1 MSSKKDK
8 RGFRNIVFPSAAED
22 ASYAR
27 EIEETPQTASPS
39 YRLAFTDQD
48 FMLQNELR
56 PVRLQLELL
65 KPEMAMLEREIEAT
79 VVIFGSARIP
89 EPAAAEQ
96 QRQQARAALDANPD
110 DVALARMLTVAEKQC
125 QTSRYYDEA
134 RKLGALIAA
143 AADDPERPRLHVMTG
158 GGPGIMEAANR
169 GADDVG
175 GQSIGLSIV
184 LPHEQHPNA
193 WITPDLS
200 FRFHYF
206 ALRKM
211 HFLMRAKALVVF
223 PGGFGTLDEF
233 FEALTLLQTHK
244 IKELPILVFGR
255 EFWENVINFQALVD
269 EGMISEQDLE
279 LFSYVETAD
288 QAWSII
294 RQHCESDS

>member
-1 MSSKKDK
+1 MSKKDK
-8 RGFRNIVFPSAAED
+8 RGFGNVAFPSAAED
-22 ASYAR
+22 AGYAR
-27 EIEETPQTASPS
+27 DIAETPQTASSS
-39 YRLAFTDQD
+39 YRLAFTDED

-65 KPEMAMLEREIEAT
+65 KPEMAMQEREIDAT

-89 EPAAAEQ
+89 EPSEAE
-96 QRQQARAALDANPD
+96 REFALAEAALAADADNAGLVKLLK
-110 DVALARMLTVAEKQC
+110 VAKNRRAI
-125 QTSRYYDEA
+125 SHYYDEA
-134 RKLGALIAA
+134 RKLAALIAQDA
-143 AADDPERPRLHVMTG
+143 KDAEKPRLHVMTG

-175 GQSIGLSIV
+175 GESIGLNIV
-184 LPHEQHPNA
+184 LPHEQRPNA

-233 FEALTLLQTHK
+233 FEALTLLQTQK
-244 IKELPILVFGR
+244 VKSLPVLVFGKS
-255 EFWENVINFQALVD
+255 FWQSVINFDELVD
-269 EGMISEQDLE
+269 QGMISEEDLD
-279 LFSYVETAD
+279 LFSYVESAD

-294 RQHCESDS
+294 RQHCGY

>member
-1 MSSKKDK
+1 MSKKDK
-8 RGFRNIVFPSAAED
+8 RGFGNVAFPSAAED
-22 ASYAR
+22 AGYAR
-27 EIEETPQTASPS
+27 DIAETPQTASPS
-39 YRLAFTDQD
+39 YRLAFTDED

-65 KPEMAMLEREIEAT
+65 KPEMAMQEREIDAT

-89 EPAAAEQ
+89 EPSEAE
-96 QRQQARAALDANPD
+96 REFALAEAALAADADN
-110 DVALARMLTVAEKQC
+110 AGLARLLKVAKNRCEI
-125 QTSRYYDEA
+125 SHYYDEA
-134 RKLGALIAA
+134 RKLAALIAQDA
-143 AADDPERPRLHVMTG
+143 KDTEKPRLHVMTG

-175 GQSIGLSIV
+175 GESIGLNIV
-184 LPHEQHPNA
+184 LPHEQSPNA

-233 FEALTLLQTHK
+233 FEALTLLQTQK
-244 IKELPILVFGR
+244 VKSLPVLVFGKS
-255 EFWENVINFQALVD
+255 FWQSVINFDELVD
-269 EGMISEQDLE
+269 QGMISEEDLD
-279 LFSYVETAD
+279 LFSYVESAD

-294 RQHCESDS
+294 RQHCGY

>member
-1 MSSKKDK
+1 MSFNKDK
-8 RGFRNIVFPSAAED
+8 RGFRNVAFPSAAED

-39 YRLAFTDQD
+39 YRLAFTDED

-65 KPEMAMLEREIEAT
+65 KPEMAMQEREIEAT

-89 EPAAAEQ
+89 EPDAAEKK
-96 QRQQARAALDANPD
+96 RQQLSAALDASPD
-110 DVALARMLTVAEKQC
+110 DAVLARSLKVAENQC
-125 QTSRYYDEA
+125 RSSRYYDEA

-175 GQSIGLSIV
+175 GQSIGLNIV
-184 LPHEQHPNA
+184 LPHEQSPNA

-223 PGGFGTLDEF
+223 PGGFGTLDEL
-233 FEALTLLQTHK
+233 FEALTLLQTRK
-244 IKELPILVFGR
+244 IKDLPILVFGR
-255 EFWENVINFQALVD
+255 EFWEKVINFQALVD

-279 LFSYVETAD
+279 LFAYVESAD

>member
-1 MSSKKDK
+1 MSKKKK
-8 RGFRNIVFPSAAED
+8 RGFVNVTFPSAAED

-27 EIEETPQTASPS
+27 DTTETPQTASSS
-39 YRLAFTDQD
+39 YRLAFTDEE

-65 KPEMAMLEREIEAT
+65 KPEMAMQEREIDAT

-89 EPAAAEQ
+89 EPIEAE
-96 QRQQARAALDANPD
+96 RVCALAQSAVAANPD
-110 DVALARMLTVAEKQC
+110 DKALAKHFLVAQNKRGL
-125 QTSRYYDEA
+125 SHYYDEA
-134 RKLGALIAA
+134 RKLAALIAEDA
-143 AADDPERPRLHVMTG
+143 KDSTKPRLHVMTG

-175 GQSIGLSIV
+175 GESIGLNIV
-184 LPHEQHPNA
+184 LPHEQSPNP

-206 ALRKM
+206 AIRKM

-223 PGGFGTLDEF
+223 PGGFGTFDEF
-233 FEALTLLQTHK
+233 FEALTLLQTQK
-244 IKELPILVFGR
+244 VKSLPVLVFGKS
-255 EFWENVINFQALVD
+255 FWDRVINFNELAEQ
-269 EGMISEQDLE
+269 GMISEEDLK
-279 LFSYVETAD
+279 LFSYVESAD

-294 RQHCESDS
+294 RQHCDH

>member
-1 MSSKKDK
+1 MTNKDK
-8 RGFRNIVFPSAAED
+8 RGFGNVAFPSAAED
-22 ASYAR
+22 ANYAR
-27 EIEETPQTASPS
+27 EVVETPQTESAS
-39 YRLAFTDQD
+39 YRLAFTDED
-48 FMLQNELR
+48 FMLKNELR

-89 EPAAAEQ
+89 EPGKAESDLVK
-96 QRQQARAALDANPD
+96 ARAAVTAAPD
-110 DVALARMLTVAEKQC
+110 DKALDKQMRVAENRQAL
-125 QTSRYYDEA
+125 SHYYAEA
-134 RKLGALIAA
+134 RKLATFIARDA
-143 AADDPERPRLHVMTG
+143 EEPSRPKLHVMTG

-175 GQSIGLSIV
+175 GESIGLNIV
-184 LPHEQHPNA
+184 LPHEQRPNA
-193 WITPDLS
+193 WITPELS

-233 FEALTLLQTHK
+233 FEALTLLQTQK
-244 IKELPILVFGR
+244 VKSLPVLVFGKA
-255 EFWENVINFQALVD
+255 FWEKVVDFNELV
-269 EGMISEQDLE
+269 EQGMISEQDLQ
-279 LFSYVETAD
+279 LFSYVETAE

-294 RQHCESDS
+294 RQHCGYE

>member
-1 MSSKKDK
+1 MSKKKK
-8 RGFRNIVFPSAAED
+8 RGFGNVAFPSAAED
-22 ASYAR
+22 ANYAR
-27 EIEETPQTASPS
+27 DIKETPQTASSS
-39 YRLAFTDQD
+39 YRLAFTDED

-65 KPEMAMLEREIEAT
+65 KPEMAMLEREIDAT

-89 EPAAAEQ
+89 EPNEAARLHNEAQ
-96 QRQQARAALDANPD
+96 AALAAKPD
-110 DVALARMLTVAEKQC
+110 DKALAKRLLVAKKQ
-125 QTSRYYDEA
+125 QELSHYYDEA
-134 RKLGALIAA
+134 RKLAALIAMDA
-143 AADDPERPRLHVMTG
+143 KASKKPRLHVMTG

-175 GQSIGLSIV
+175 EESIGLNIV
-184 LPHEQHPNA
+184 LPHEQSPNA

-206 ALRKM
+206 AIRKM

-233 FEALTLLQTHK
+233 FEALTLIQTQK
-244 IKELPILVFGR
+244 VKNLPVLVFGKS
-255 EFWENVINFQALVD
+255 FWESVINFNELAEQ
-269 EGMISEQDLE
+269 GMISEEDLK
-279 LFSYVETAD
+279 LFSYVESAD

-294 RQHCESDS
+294 RQHCGY

>member
-1 MSSKKDK
+1 MSKKDK
-8 RGFRNIVFPSAAED
+8 RGFGNVAFPSAAED
-22 ASYAR
+22 AGYAR
-27 EIEETPQTASPS
+27 DIPETPQTASPS
-39 YRLAFTDQD
+39 YRLAFTDED

-65 KPEMAMLEREIEAT
+65 KPEMAMQEREIDAT

-89 EPAAAEQ
+89 EPKEAE
-96 QRQQARAALDANPD
+96 REYTLAEAALVADADNAGLAKVLK
-110 DVALARMLTVAEKQC
+110 VARNRREI
-125 QTSRYYDEA
+125 SHYYDEA
-134 RKLGALIAA
+134 RELAALIAKDA
-143 AADDPERPRLHVMTG
+143 KDAEKPKLHVMTG

-175 GQSIGLSIV
+175 GESIGLNIV
-184 LPHEQHPNA
+184 LPHEQRPNA
-193 WITPDLS
+193 WITPELS

-233 FEALTLLQTHK
+233 FEALTLLQTQK
-244 IKELPILVFGR
+244 VKSLPVLVFGKS
-255 EFWENVINFQALVD
+255 FWQSVINFDELVD
-269 EGMISEQDLE
+269 QGMISEEDLN
-279 LFSYVETAD
+279 LFSYVESAD

-294 RQHCESDS
+294 RQHCGY